1 MTPDAQGAVRSLI
14 DDIERLRNDLVD
26 AVMDVDTLLADLSY
40 ADLYTLLR
48 WFKYIRES
56 LSVVE
61 KAMTQRT
68 ADLIPKGEKVVA
80 WQDRY
85 GNAYTTELKW
95 KSVRTGV
102 RKDDLYKSVKA
113 VARVV
118 DNETGE
124 VYTDADVLLQTLE
137 TAYRFEPRWSE
148 IKALGIDPDEYCT
161 TKYEAQIATTPA
173 NTEQETQQ

>member
-1 MTPDAQGAVRSLI
+1 M
-14 DDIERLRNDLVD
+14 DDIERQHGTILEAALE
-26 AVMDVDTLLADLSY
+26 VDTMLDY
-40 ADLYTLLR
+40 MEHADLYTLLR
-48 WFKYIRES
+48 WFKNIRDT

-61 KAMTQRT
+61 KALVQRT
-68 ADLIPKGEKVVA
+68 VTLIPKGEKVA
-80 WQDRY
+80 NWKDRY

-124 VYTDADVLLQTLE
+124 VYTDTEALLRTLE